1 MPSEKMLIGGKVVA
15 PNFLPVRTFLF
26 KCFSAFAKSKSA
38 KRYFAQKLK
47 GNNLSLSAPNF
58 QL

>member
-1 MPSEKMLIGGKVVA
+1 MLIGGKVVA
-15 PNFLPVRTFLF
+15 PSLLPVRTFLF

-47 GNNLSLSAPNF
+47 GNKLSLSAPNF